1 MTTSKRPRRAYIGNL
16 RPRPSLSQNL
26 YNNLFL
32 PHCLTVPNYPAG
44 ITVVSPKQHNSTAY
58 ALVEFAD
65 VDYAIQ
71 KLNGVVFDGKTL
83 RVSRE
88 KNTNGRMGKSSGG
101 GGFGSSRWAG
111 STDTDEKRSTRQ
123 SKEHTSRKELET
135 HDEVVEGVRRIVS
148 TEIQQSSDAIT
159 SSIACTAAVSMLSTM
174 DAFGLQDSKPN
185 EDSLVNSTSSNKDD
199 GDMSNQQFQT
209 RCQLPL
215 SELMDEYGEQDVD
228 WKKQIV
234 VDSNAMTQDGDK
246 PLDLD
251 FKSRCKLP
259 LSELV
264 AEYGEQDVHW
274 KKQQHFTEANTQN
287 SSQNTNNGMLAPYEK
302 SFVHLELVSFG
313 YRYGSPS
320 HSKKGFT
327 YTHPLPPLD
336 CRELE
341 VVPDHVAKFHGL
353 SYLVKK
359 AMLNPRKD
367 DEKEAKV
374 EDKLQSPMR
383 VKANSIADDI
393 MVVLVEAIDEAG
405 HGPIS
410 PLTMTISIG
419 SEIGKHRSVV
429 LVEHL
434 AVILRSRLRRN
445 DGRKVKQHVSVETRH
460 RDLDVRHKDDDSK
473 REQHEHGKR
482 SQDKNDDYRS
492 YSKWKWIHSCD
503 VGYWELGDERTGG
516 GAVVVRRWSESSPL
530 GS

>member
-1 MTTSKRPRRAYIGNL
+1 M
-16 RPRPSLSQNL
+16 
-26 YNNLFL
+26 
-32 PHCLTVPNYPAG
+32 
-44 ITVVSPKQHNSTAY
+44 
-58 ALVEFAD
+58 
-65 VDYAIQ
+65 
-71 KLNGVVFDGKTL
+71 VFDGKTL

-88 KNTNGRMGKSSGG
+88 NTNRMGKSSGG
-101 GGFGSSRWAG
+101 GAGFGSSRWAG
-111 STDTDEKRSTRQ
+111 SSDEKRSTKQ
-123 SKEHTSRKELET
+123 SKEHTGRKELKT
-135 HDEVVEGVRRIVS
+135 DDEIVDGVRRIVS
-148 TEIQQSSDAIT
+148 TEIQSSSDEIT
-159 SSIACTAAVSMLSTM
+159 SSIACAAAVSMLSSM
-174 DAFGLQDSKPN
+174 DAFGLQDSKID
-185 EDSLVNSTSSNKDD
+185 EDSQVNSASSNKEDVD
-199 GDMSNQQFQT
+199 VTNEQFQT

-215 SELMDEYGEQDVD
+215 SELLNEYGEQDVD
-228 WKKQIV
+228 WKKQTV
-234 VDSNAMTQDGDK
+234 MDSDAMTQDLEKLTDV
-246 PLDLD
+246 D

-274 KKQQHFTEANTQN
+274 KKQQHFTEVNKQH
-287 SSQNTNNGMLAPYEK
+287 SSQNTNNGMLATYEK

-313 YRYGSPS
+313 YKYGSPS

-359 AMLNPRKD
+359 AMLNPRRD
-367 DEKEAKV
+367 DEKETKE

-383 VKANSIADDI
+383 VKANCIADDI

-410 PLTMTISIG
+410 PLTMTISVG

-445 DGRKVKQHVSVETRH
+445 DSRKVKQLVSVETRH

-473 REQHEHGKR
+473 REQVHGKR

-492 YSKWKWIHSCD
+492 YSKW
-503 VGYWELGDERTGG
+503 
-516 GAVVVRRWSESSPL
+516 
-530 GS
+530 